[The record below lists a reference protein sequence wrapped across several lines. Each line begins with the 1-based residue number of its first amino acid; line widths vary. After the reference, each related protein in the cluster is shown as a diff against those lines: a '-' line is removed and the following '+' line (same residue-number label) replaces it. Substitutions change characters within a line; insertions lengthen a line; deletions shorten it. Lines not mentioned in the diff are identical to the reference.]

1 MREIKFRAWD
11 KVNGCWASI
20 NSIVLCDDGSIAYLL
35 PEEDDMPPYLED
47 EVELM
52 QYTGLK
58 DVNGKPI
65 YEGDVV
71 NVTWSR
77 DDTEGEN
84 YAIAYDP
91 NNDGYSAFDFVDW
104 YEDMNGLS
112 CAYIDGQI
120 TVIGNGFE
128 NPELLEA
135 D

>member
-65 YEGDVV
+65 YEGDIV